1 MVTWDEVISERDRQ
15 VFELC
20 EKLGCG
26 PRTRGFG
33 NRPAVIVVDVNY
45 AFVGDKPE
53 PILESMQH
61 HPFSC
66 GEEGWQSVYQISKLL
81 SLARNK
87 NVPIV
92 YSTGGLKGLSKGSS
106 HIPTL
111 DTWSLAELG
120 GSSQDFGV
128 ETQIVR
134 EIAPA
139 DNDIIIYKDA
149 PSVFF
154 GTSLVSYLR
163 AIDVDTL
170 LFCGTT
176 TSGCVR
182 ASVVDAYSFNYR
194 VVVVE
199 ECTFD
204 RVEISH
210 KINLADMHAKYAD
223 VVSLARVED
232 YLHSLPSPKV
242 ANAV

>member
-1 MVTWDEVISERDRQ
+1 MATWDKVLSKRDKD
-15 VFELC
+15 VLKLY

-26 PRTRGFG
+26 PVTRGFG
-33 NRPAVIVVDVNY
+33 NRPAVIVVDVSY
-45 AFVGDKPE
+45 AYVGDKPE

-66 GEEGWQSVYQISKLL
+66 GEEGWEAVSQIARLL
-81 SLARNK
+81 SVSRRQK
-87 NVPIV
+87 VPII
-92 YSTGGLKGLSKGSS
+92 YSTGGLKGLSRGSN
-106 HIPTL
+106 HISSL
-111 DTWSLAELG
+111 NTWSLDDQGE
-120 GSSQDFGV
+120 SSAGFGM

-139 DNDIIIYKDA
+139 DSDIVIYKDA

-154 GTSLVSYLR
+154 GTSLVSYLK

-170 LFCGTT
+170 LICGTT

-182 ASVVDAYSFNYR
+182 ASVVDAYSFNYK
-194 VVVVE
+194 VAVVE

-210 KINLADMHAKYAD
+210 KINLADMQAKYAD
-223 VVSLARVED
+223 VVSLDCVED
-232 YLHSLPSPKV
+232 YLLSLPSPLIPNTV
-242 ANAV
+242 